1 MGRALTSRSE
11 QVPPRITIK
20 QGVKALETKVAEG
33 VSLDSSLEQDSV
45 LEANVKHTVETW
57 SDFSWRVDK
66 DAQG

>member
-45 LEANVKHTVETW
+45 LEANVKHTVET
-57 SDFSWRVDK
+57 
-66 DAQG
+66 